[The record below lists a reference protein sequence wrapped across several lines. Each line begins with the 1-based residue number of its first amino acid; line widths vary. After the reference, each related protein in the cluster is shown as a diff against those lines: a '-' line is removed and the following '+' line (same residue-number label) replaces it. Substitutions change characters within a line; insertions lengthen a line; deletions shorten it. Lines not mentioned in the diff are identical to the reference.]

1 MQALWM
7 VLAAFLFSLMSVAVK
22 YAAVGFT
29 SAELVMYRGLIGVL
43 LMAALLRMQG
53 VSLRSPVPLMH
64 AWRSLAGVISL
75 WGWFYSI
82 AQLSLATAT
91 TLNFMSSVWLG
102 ALFAF
107 GALMR
112 GRVHRLLP
120 LLCAVLAGFAGVALV
135 LQPTL
140 ADDQWLAGLV
150 GLLSG
155 LLAGWAYMLVS
166 SLGRAGEPESR
177 TVFYFALGSALGG
190 VLACTVQGFS
200 AWNWPAAGWLLPVGV
215 LASLGQWCMTRAYTQ
230 GATLVVASL
239 QYSGVIF
246 AVVFGVFL
254 FNESIVWQGWL
265 GMTLII
271 ASGIAATAWRS
282 RASA

>member
-1 MQALWM
+1 ML
-7 VLAAFLFSLMSVAVK
+7 LAAFLFSLMSVAVK
-22 YAAVGFT
+22 YAAQGFT

-43 LMAALLRMQG
+43 MMASLLRMQG
-53 VSLRSPVPLMH
+53 VSLRSPVPGMH
-64 AWRSLAGVISL
+64 AWRSVVGVISL

-112 GRVHRLLP
+112 GQVHRLLP
-120 LLCAVLAGFAGVALV
+120 LLCAVLAGFVGVALV

-140 ADDQWLAGLV
+140 AHDQWLAGLV

-166 SLGRAGEPESR
+166 ALGRAGEPESR
-177 TVFYFALGSALGG
+177 TVFYFALGTALGG
-190 VLACTVQGFS
+190 VLASLVQGLS
-200 AWNWPAAGWLLPVGV
+200 AWTWSAALWLLPMGV
-215 LASLGQWCMTRAYTQ
+215 LASLGQWCMTRAYSR

-246 AVVFGVFL
+246 AVLFGVLL
-254 FNESIVWQGWL
+254 FQESILWQGWL
-265 GMTLII
+265 GMALIV
-271 ASGIAATAWRS
+271 ASGIAATAWQK
-282 RASA
+282 RAAV

>member
-1 MQALWM
+1 ML
-7 VLAAFLFSLMSVAVK
+7 LAAFLFSLMSVAVK
-22 YAAVGFT
+22 YAAQGFT

-43 LMAALLRMQG
+43 MMASLLRMQG
-53 VSLRSPVPLMH
+53 VSLRSPVPGMH
-64 AWRSLAGVISL
+64 AWRSVVGVISL

-112 GRVHRLLP
+112 GQVHRLLP
-120 LLCAVLAGFAGVALV
+120 LLCAVLAGFVGVALV

-140 ADDQWLAGLV
+140 AHDQWLAGLV

-166 SLGRAGEPESR
+166 ALGRAGEPESR
-177 TVFYFALGSALGG
+177 TVFYFALGTAIGGAL
-190 VLACTVQGFS
+190 ASMVQGLS
-200 AWNWPAAGWLLPVGV
+200 AWTWPAALWLLPVGV

-246 AVVFGVFL
+246 AVLFGVLL
-254 FNESIVWQGWL
+254 FEESLVWQGWL
-265 GMTLII
+265 GMALII
-271 ASGIAATAWRS
+271 ASGIAATAWQK
-282 RASA
+282 RAAA

>member
-1 MQALWM
+1 ML
-7 VLAAFLFSLMSVAVK
+7 LAAFLFSLMSVAVK

-43 LMAALLRMQG
+43 MMAGLLRMQG
-53 VSLRSPVPLMH
+53 VSLRSPVPGMH
-64 AWRSLAGVISL
+64 AWRSVVGVISL

-112 GRVHRLLP
+112 GQVHRLLP
-120 LLCAVLAGFAGVALV
+120 LLCAVLAGFVGVALV

-166 SLGRAGEPESR
+166 ALGRAGEPESR
-177 TVFYFALGSALGG
+177 TVFYFALGTAIGGAL
-190 VLACTVQGFS
+190 ASMVQGLS
-200 AWNWPAAGWLLPVGV
+200 AWTWPAALWLLPVGV

-246 AVVFGVFL
+246 AVLFGVLL
-254 FNESIVWQGWL
+254 FEESIVWQGWL
-265 GMTLII
+265 GMALII
-271 ASGIAATAWRS
+271 ASGIAATAWQK
-282 RASA
+282 RAAA

>member
-1 MQALWM
+1 ML
-7 VLAAFLFSLMSVAVK
+7 LAAFLFSLMSVAVK
-22 YAAVGFT
+22 YAAQGFT

-43 LMAALLRMQG
+43 MMAGLLRMQG
-53 VSLRSPVPLMH
+53 VSLRSPAPGMH
-64 AWRSLAGVISL
+64 AWRSVVGVISL

-112 GRVHRLLP
+112 GQVHRLLP
-120 LLCAVLAGFAGVALV
+120 LLCAVLAGFVGVALV

-140 ADDQWLAGLV
+140 ADDQWLAGLI

-166 SLGRAGEPESR
+166 ALGRVGEPESR
-177 TVFYFALGSALGG
+177 TVFYFALGTALGG

-200 AWNWPAAGWLLPVGV
+200 AWHWPAAGWLLPVGV

-265 GMTLII
+265 GMALII

>member
-1 MQALWM
+1 M

-22 YAAVGFT
+22 YAAQGFT

-43 LMAALLRMQG
+43 MMACLLRMQG
-53 VSLRSPVPLMH
+53 VSLRSPVPGMH
-64 AWRSLAGVISL
+64 AWRSVVGVISL

-112 GRVHRLLP
+112 GQVHRLLP
-120 LLCAVLAGFAGVALV
+120 LLCAVLAGFVGVALV

-166 SLGRAGEPESR
+166 ALGRAGEPESR
-177 TVFYFALGSALGG
+177 TVFYFALGSAIGG
-190 VLACTVQGFS
+190 ALASMVQGLS
-200 AWNWPAAGWLLPVGV
+200 AWTWPAALWLLPVGV

-246 AVVFGVFL
+246 AVLFGVLL
-254 FNESIVWQGWL
+254 FEESIVWQGWL
-265 GMTLII
+265 GMALII
-271 ASGIAATAWRS
+271 ASGIAATAWQK
-282 RASA
+282 RAAA

>member
-1 MQALWM
+1 M

-22 YAAVGFT
+22 FAALGFT

-43 LMAALLRMQG
+43 LMAALLRSQG
-53 VSLRSPVPLMH
+53 VSLRSPVPFMH
-64 AWRSLAGVISL
+64 VRRSLAGVISL

-82 AQLSLATAT
+82 SELSLATAT
-91 TLNFMSSVWLG
+91 TLNFTSSVWLG
-102 ALFAF
+102 AIVAF
-107 GALMR
+107 GALLH
-112 GRVHRLLP
+112 GRIHRLLP
-120 LLCAVLAGFAGVALV
+120 LLCAMLAGFVGVALM

-140 ADDQWLAGLV
+140 ADDQWMAGTI

-166 SLGRAGEPESR
+166 ALGRAGEPEGR
-177 TVFYFALGSALGG
+177 TVFYFALGTL
-190 VLACTVQGFS
+190 LAGTLASMVQGLS
-200 AWNWPAAGWLLPVGV
+200 AWTWSAAVWLLPMGI
-215 LASLGQWCMTRAYTQ
+215 LASLGQWCMTRAYSR

-246 AVVFGVFL
+246 AVLFGVLL
-254 FNESIVWQGWL
+254 FEESIVWQGWL
-265 GMTLII
+265 GMALIV
-271 ASGIAATAWRS
+271 ASGIAATAWQK

>member
-1 MQALWM
+1 M
-7 VLAAFLFSLMSVAVK
+7 
-22 YAAVGFT
+22 AAV
-29 SAELVMYRGLIGVL
+29 
-43 LMAALLRMQG
+43 LRMQG

-64 AWRSLAGVISL
+64 AWRSLVGVISL

-91 TLNFMSSVWLG
+91 TLNFVSSVWLG
-102 ALFAF
+102 AIFAF
-107 GALMR
+107 GALLR
-112 GRVHRLLP
+112 GRVHRLMP

-140 ADDQWLAGLV
+140 ADDQWLAGLI

-166 SLGRAGEPESR
+166 VLGRVGEPESR
-177 TVFYFALGSALGG
+177 TVFYFALGTALGG
-190 VLACTVQGFS
+190 VLACAVQGFS
-200 AWNWPAAGWLLPVGV
+200 AWDWPAALWLLPVGV

-246 AVVFGVFL
+246 AVIFGVFL

-265 GMTLII
+265 GMALIV

-282 RASA
+282 RAPA

>member
-1 MQALWM
+1 MI
-7 VLAAFLFSLMSVAVK
+7 LAAFLFSLMSVAVK
-22 YAAVGFT
+22 YAAQGFT

-43 LMAALLRMQG
+43 MMAGLLRMQG
-53 VSLRSPVPLMH
+53 VSLRSPVPGMH
-64 AWRSLAGVISL
+64 AWRSVVGVISL

-112 GRVHRLLP
+112 GQVHRLLP
-120 LLCAVLAGFAGVALV
+120 LLCAVLAGFVGVALV

-140 ADDQWLAGLV
+140 ADDQWLAGLI

-166 SLGRAGEPESR
+166 ALGRAGEPESR
-177 TVFYFALGSALGG
+177 TVFYFALGTAIGGAL
-190 VLACTVQGFS
+190 ASMVQGLS
-200 AWNWPAAGWLLPVGV
+200 AWTWPAALWLLPVGV

-246 AVVFGVFL
+246 AVLFGVLL
-254 FNESIVWQGWL
+254 FEESIVWQGWL
-265 GMTLII
+265 GMALII

>member
-1 MQALWM
+1 M

-22 YAAVGFT
+22 YAAQGFT

-43 LMAALLRMQG
+43 MMAGLLRMQG
-53 VSLRSPVPLMH
+53 VSLRSPVPGMH
-64 AWRSLAGVISL
+64 AWRSVVGVISL

-112 GRVHRLLP
+112 GQVHRLLP
-120 LLCAVLAGFAGVALV
+120 LLCAVLAGFVGVALV

-166 SLGRAGEPESR
+166 ALGRASEPESR
-177 TVFYFALGSALGG
+177 TVFYFALGTAIGGAL
-190 VLACTVQGFS
+190 ASMVQGLS
-200 AWNWPAAGWLLPVGV
+200 AWTWPTAGWLLPMGV
-215 LASLGQWCMTRAYTQ
+215 LASLGQWCMTRAYSR

-246 AVVFGVFL
+246 AVL
-254 FNESIVWQGWL
+254 P
-265 GMTLII
+265 
-271 ASGIAATAWRS
+271 ATRGRCRSPSAWPRTPCRS
-282 RASA
+282 